1 MEAFAF
7 YLLKSVIWLS
17 GFAFVYLLFLRNER
31 FFTLNRFFLLAG
43 IIASMLFPFISIHYT
58 VILPVTEN
66 FSTGNI
72 SVAQIEKPETSTLID
87 FGSLMFILYASG
99 ALFVVYKV
107 IRQSRTVINVIK
119 KADVK
124 VLNSV
129 RLIRTPEYTNSFSFF
144 SYVFV
149 NPSVT
154 DIETEE
160 IVNHEMAHIRQRHW
174 FDLVLVELLCML
186 QWFNPVAWIYI
197 RFIKQNHEYLADE
210 VALQRSSDPAIYRAT
225 LLNQIVGYPVIILAN
240 SFNSSINKKRFIM
253 MKNKISSPYRK
264 LKLLLILPVIAVV
277 LYSFAKPEYKYISY
291 DETSSTAS
299 LSSQASKEVKGTI
312 VNPSGLPLT
321 GATVVLKGTT
331 MGVTTD
337 PRGFFQLKDVPENG
351 ILIVSYVGFK
361 TKAIKPVFTA
371 DMKIKMESDTVTLK
385 SIGVPPPPP
394 PPPPPLYVI
403 DGKVSEKHYNSVKK
417 ENTESIKVLKVDAA
431 IAKYGDKAKYGAIEI
446 TTKNKAGLKA
456 EELNEKNAESI
467 PPPPPPPPPPPASEV
482 RIRNTDGSE
491 AQPLIVIDGINRGK
505 DGLNGI
511 NPDDIGSM
519 TVLKDQPAIDKY
531 GVEGRDG
538 VIIITSKGHRTTGF
552 NDSSSF
558 KVTGYGQ
565 QQKTLPGG
573 GLNYRSQYGGK
584 PLLLVNGFERDIDI
598 NEISPDQI
606 ESINV
611 KKNDPAAASLYGEKA
626 KDGVIEI
633 TLKQG
638 VNPNDLQRKS
648 DSQIESVKVTG
659 YGVQKGEPVSNKD
672 VFFVVEEMPAFP
684 GGEKALQSYIYN
696 NIKVMKGSE
705 KISEPV
711 LVVFTVDSKGKVRD
725 ATVLKKKY
733 PVWEAEAIRVVSSM
747 PDWKPGMQHGIP
759 VDVMVQLPIDFSTVK
774 K

>member
-17 GFAFVYLLFLRNER
+17 GFAFVYLVFLRNER
-31 FFTLNRFFLLAG
+31 FFTLNRFFLLVG
-43 IIASMLFPFISIHYT
+43 ITASMLFPFISIHYT
-58 VILPVTEN
+58 VIVPVTEN
-66 FSTGNI
+66 FSTGSI
-72 SVAQIEKPETSTLID
+72 SVTQIENTETSTLID
-87 FGSLMFILYASG
+87 FGSLLLILYVSG

-107 IRQSRTVINVIK
+107 IRQSRTVLNVIK

-124 VLNSV
+124 VLHSV
-129 RLIRTPEYTNSFSFF
+129 KLIRTPEYTNSFSFF

-210 VALQRSSDPAIYRAT
+210 VALQRSSDPDIYRAT
-225 LLNQIVGYPVIILAN
+225 LLNQIVGYPVISLAN

-264 LKLLLILPVIAVV
+264 LRLLLILPVIAVV
-277 LYSFAKPEYKYISY
+277 LYSFAKPEYKYISSAESY
-291 DETSSTAS
+291 SAAS
-299 LSSQASKEVKGTI
+299 LSSQTTKEVKGTI

-331 MGVTTD
+331 TGTVSD
-337 PRGFFQLKDVPENG
+337 QKGFFQIKNIPEDG
-351 ILIVSYVGFK
+351 VLIVSYVGFR
-361 TKAIKPVFTA
+361 TKAIKPVFTS
-371 DMKIKMESDTVTLK
+371 DMKIQLENDTVTLK
-385 SIGVPPPPP
+385 SIAVPPPPP
-394 PPPPPLYVI
+394 PPLPAP
-403 DGKVSEKHYNSVKK
+403 G
-417 ENTESIKVLKVDAA
+417 
-431 IAKYGDKAKYGAIEI
+431 
-446 TTKNKAGLKA
+446 KAGKA
-456 EELNEKNAESI
+456 SV
-467 PPPPPPPPPPPASEV
+467 PPPPPPPPPASEV
-482 RIRNTDGSE
+482 SIRNTDGSE
-491 AQPLIVIDGINRGK
+491 AKPLFIIDGINKGK
-505 DGLNGI
+505 DGLQGI
-511 NPDDIGSM
+511 NPEDIGSV

-552 NDSSSF
+552 NDSSGF

-573 GLNYRSQYGGK
+573 GLNFRSQYGGK

-606 ESINV
+606 ESISV
-611 KKNDPAAASLYGEKA
+611 KKDVSATSLYGEKA

-633 TLKQG
+633 TLKPG
-638 VNPNDLQRKS
+638 VNPNDLPGKS

-659 YGVQKGEPVSNKD
+659 YGDQKEVTGSNKD
-672 VFFVVEEMPAFP
+672 VFFVVEEMPSFP
-684 GGEKALQSYIYN
+684 GGEKALQSYIYK
-696 NIKVMKGSE
+696 NIKVLKGSE